1 MAPSEAFVRTRNAT
15 SARCYGFYSQLA
27 LIERHLWPTVLKSC
41 IVGTTED
48 MDGFLETLG
57 RVIRVPT
64 STHGKQLHVRPK
76 YGMNPDIWA
85 AFYQELTPL
94 LREEIAFWKIATSV
108 AQEQHRASRAFTKL
122 ISDADEE
129 ASRTCHARQGRVGW
143 WVNPRPKRAR
153 TKVAVQAELTGARGT
168 RRDREIFLRPYCSL
182 QYRSYAK
189 FLNLVSLTFT
199 DFKNTHVTPH
209 SWRAREAP
217 RTT

>member
-1 MAPSEAFVRTRNAT
+1 MLCVPQPGPSFALRTRASRVCPPNPKG
-15 SARCYGFYSQLA
+15 CLGC
-27 LIERHLWPTVLKSC
+27 VLP
-41 IVGTTED
+41 G
-48 MDGFLETLG
+48 
-57 RVIRVPT
+57 
-64 STHGKQLHVRPK
+64 
-76 YGMNPDIWA
+76 A
-85 AFYQELTPL
+85 LTPL

-209 SWRAREAP
+209 SWRARPREAP

>member
-1 MAPSEAFVRTRNAT
+1 VLRDPRDILVGGFYQWHFKKTTNLTAPQYFRAYGPEAFVRTRNAT

-168 RRDREIFLRPYCSL
+168 RKDREIFLD
-182 QYRSYAK
+182 
-189 FLNLVSLTFT
+189 LTALLLST
-199 DFKNTHVTPH
+199 V
-209 SWRAREAP
+209 
-217 RTT
+217 